1 MNLEKLKKRKKE
13 LRLTNK
19 DVAELSGVSLGTVN
33 KIFSG
38 ATKAP
43 QVDTMKAILNVL
55 RLEEYQFYD
64 SGMEQEKPKMKRII
78 PDTAQNGHEPKV
90 TAEEYR
96 ALPDR
101 RQTELVEGR
110 IVRHGA
116 PAWNH
121 QELISGVLCE
131 LREYIKSNGYRWH
144 AVCGPVEVRLEG
156 VDGDTVAQPDLVMLL
171 GEEQISSRGLEGAPE
186 FIMEVLAENEQEQ
199 ELIVKPE
206 VYMDAGVREYWVV
219 NLYQRQVLS
228 YWFGSSY
235 GKKGFRLDT
244 YTFEQEVPL
253 RLLDGFTVEFG
264 TFDLM

>member
-64 SGMEQEKPKMKRII
+64 SDMEQEKPKMKRMI
-78 PDTAQNGHEPKV
+78 PAVPENGQEPAV
-90 TAEEYR
+90 TEEEYR
-96 ALPDR
+96 TLPDR
-101 RQTELVEGR
+101 KQMELIEGR
-110 IVRHGA
+110 IVRHGS

-121 QELISGVLCE
+121 QELISGVLCA
-131 LREYIKSNGYRWH
+131 LRDYSKKNGCRCH
-144 AVCGPVEVRLEG
+144 AVCGPVEVRLECMN
-156 VDGDTVAQPDLVMLL
+156 GDTVVQPDLVMLL
-171 GEEQISSRGLEGAPE
+171 GEEQISSRGLDWAPE
-186 FIMEVLAENEQEQ
+186 FVMEVLAENEQEQ
-199 ELIVKPE
+199 ELVIKPE
-206 VYMDAGVREYWVV
+206 VYMEAGVREYWVV

-253 RLLDGFTVEFG
+253 HLLDGFTVEFG
-264 TFDLM
+264 SFDLM